1 MPDQATLES
10 TRKELLDMSL
20 ELGKPGNRLV
30 ILGEGNTSASVDN
43 ETFLVKASGSQLSNL
58 RPEQLVQVRFD
69 TILPILD
76 QPLSDD
82 ETEQVLLKSR
92 VDPDQPKP
100 SVETTFH
107 AWLLSQDGVNFV
119 GHTHPVEVNKILCSD
134 KAHLFANHR
143 MFPDEIV
150 CTGPKSLLIDYV
162 DPGTILATSI
172 RDGWQQFVAANGYI
186 PKVILVKNHGF
197 IAAGTSKDS
206 VLIATK
212 MAVKAAAIFNGAMA
226 NGKAVFMS
234 DEDVLRI
241 ASRQD
246 EKYRQKQLNIS

>member
-1 MPDQATLES
+1 MPHQMTLDT
-10 TRKELLDMSL
+10 TRNELLDMSL
-20 ELGKPGNRLV
+20 ELGKSDNRLV
-30 ILGEGNTSASVDN
+30 ILGEGNTSAQVND

-69 TILPILD
+69 AILPILD
-76 QPLSDD
+76 QNLDDD
-82 ETEQVLLKSR
+82 ETERVLLESR
-92 VDPDQPKP
+92 VDPEQPKP

-172 RDGWQQFVAANGYI
+172 RSGWKNFVAENGYT
-186 PKVILVKNHGF
+186 PKIILVKNHGF
-197 IAAGTSKDS
+197 IAVGKSRDS
-206 VLIATK
+206 VMIATK
-212 MAVKAAAIFNGAMA
+212 MAVKAAEIFNGAMA
-226 NGKAVFMS
+226 NGEAVFMS
-234 DEDVLRI
+234 DKDVLRI

>member
-1 MPDQATLES
+1 MPDQATLET
-10 TRKELLDMSL
+10 TRKELLEMSL
-20 ELGKPGNRLV
+20 ELGDPQNRLV
-30 ILGEGNTSASVDN
+30 ILGEGNTSAKVD
-43 ETFLVKASGSQLSNL
+43 EKTFLVKASGSQLSNL
-58 RPEQLVQVRFD
+58 RPEQLVQVRFNS
-69 TILPILD
+69 ILPILD
-76 QPLSDD
+76 QNLNDD
-82 ETEQVLLKSR
+82 QTEKVLMESR
-92 VDPDQPKP
+92 VDSEQPKP

-134 KAHLFANHR
+134 KANLFADHR

-162 DPGTILATSI
+162 DPGTILATTI
-172 RDGWQQFVAANGYI
+172 RDGWQQFVAANGYT

-197 IAAGTSKDS
+197 IAVGKSRES
-206 VLIATK
+206 VMITTK
-212 MAVKAAAIFNGAMA
+212 MSVKAAEIFNGAMA

-234 DEDVLRI
+234 DENVLRI